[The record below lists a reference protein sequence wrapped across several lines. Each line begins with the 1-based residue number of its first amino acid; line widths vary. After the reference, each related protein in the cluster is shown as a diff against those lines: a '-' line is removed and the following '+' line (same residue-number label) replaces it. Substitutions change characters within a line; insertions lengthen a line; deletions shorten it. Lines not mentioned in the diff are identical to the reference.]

1 MLALKILVLVFI
13 ASGGEGGH
21 SHHYYVTANNRSDC
35 PSFSHCR
42 TLSEYIQQKDDIFV
56 SHTTVE
62 FLPGLHE
69 MNNAGLI
76 PIGFVKNLTLIG
88 SDSFMESPDGYSYSD
103 SVVFCTNYSGFF
115 FVYVT
120 ELKIIN
126 ITFAHCGA
134 QPKLFL
140 LAYIALGFLETT
152 SLVLSGV
159 TVEDSI
165 GFGLYGLNN
174 WKKVVVTNCNF
185 IRNNEYVRRTRQC
198 IDPSEPWTC
207 LGGNARLFY
216 SAGLFMFNHKPTNV
230 EISHSTFMGG
240 VAALNYA
247 FIRQPVP
254 FALAA
259 GLDVMCTDFMSNEL
273 NVTVTINSTV
283 FKNNSGP
290 YGGNMYITVGMGTLF
305 TQVTIHNCSIEDGY
319 TELLWPKPFRGRV
332 HAAGLVYHINFMD
345 EHSDGKVRQ
354 ILKISNTRF
363 SSNIGG
369 AMALVVIPHDSVMC
383 NSSGFE
389 ILIENSEFTNNSA
402 LSFSAGVFAAMGYIQ
417 PTVLERVFNLEIS
430 IINASFH
437 NNIEYK
443 KKSFGVIRFYQFPKI
458 AITNST
464 FINNSGSPAIYLFKS
479 KLFFAGNIL
488 FQNNTNSTDGGA
500 LYLHETSLMYF
511 KPGTTMLFRRNTA
524 RHRGGAI
531 YVETHTEIGRPM
543 CFFQL
548 EHVRKYTTS
557 NVQLIFEGNHA
568 NHAGLAIY
576 GGRVDTCYIYEWQFT
591 MGDRSSFEGT
601 PSVQVFDKLFNFSN
615 SIPSLSLV
623 SSDPIRICFCN
634 NNGIDYSRS
643 QILPK
648 EVFPGQ
654 LFEVEAIPIGQYNGT
669 TPGVIVARTISNTTA
684 QFEEVQRVQQGHV
697 NCTSL
702 QYSISSE
709 RENES
714 IWIQLTP
721 QGVSREF
728 YDFYSSTFINVTLKS
743 CPPGFQLQHAERLKK
758 CNCDSQLTP
767 YNVTCNISDQSISK
781 AGSVWMNATFS
792 KQSEYLGLIVHSH
805 CPFDYCTASLVVFSI
820 DTPDA
825 QCSFNRSAIL
835 CGACLPGYSLALGT
849 SRCLKCSN
857 AMLSL
862 LLPLAIAGLVLVFVL
877 MLLNLTVS
885 TGTINGLIFYAN
897 IVRANHA
904 VFFPPGDTSFFT
916 VFIAWLNLDL
926 GIETCFWDGLDGY
939 GKTWLQFLFPV
950 YIWVIVIVIIALSR
964 RYVIAGRL
972 FGRHA
977 VPVLATLFL
986 LSYAKLL
993 RTIITVFSF
1002 TTLSLPDGSTRVVWL
1017 YDGNV
1022 GYLAP
1027 KHTVLLLVALGFLLC
1042 FVLPFTLLVVFAP
1055 CLQAHSNKALFRR
1068 WVNRLKPLLDA
1079 YQGPYKDR
1087 YRCWTG
1093 VMLVMRNVL
1102 FFAFAL
1108 NALGD
1113 PVLNLELI
1121 NTAVI
1126 FLLTFM
1132 WLAGT
1137 VYKAFILNAL
1147 EALFIAKLGV
1157 FSAWTI
1163 FIHQNTNS
1171 VQSQLIIAYCIT
1183 ATTVVI
1189 FFVMVAYHTYHCFK
1203 ELRIIKDFQLRR
1215 RGQRLQQLT
1224 ATQGIICSADA
1235 NSPTQPPTV
1244 TYVDFTE
1251 LRETL
1256 LTVNDRESI

>member
-1 MLALKILVLVFI
+1 MLALKILILVFI
-13 ASGGEGGH
+13 ASGGEGSR

-62 FLPGLHE
+62 FLPGLHD
-69 MNNAGLI
+69 MNNTGLT
-76 PIGFVKNLTLIG
+76 PIASVKNLTLIG
-88 SDSFMESPDGYSYSD
+88 SNSFMESPDGYSYSD

-115 FVYVT
+115 FLHVT
-120 ELKIIN
+120 QLKIMN
-126 ITFAHCGA
+126 ITFTHCGA
-134 QPKLFL
+134 MPPLPYL
-140 LAYIALGFLETT
+140 TSYIALGFMEIT
-152 SLVLSGV
+152 SLVLSRV

-165 GFGLYGLNN
+165 GSGLYGHNV
-174 WKKVVVTNCNF
+174 WKKLVLSNCNF
-185 IRNNEYVRRTRQC
+185 NRNNEHVRRTPRC
-198 IDPSEPWTC
+198 IDTSEPSTC
-207 LGGNARLFY
+207 FGGNARLFY
-216 SAGLFMFNHKPTNV
+216 TTVPFMFYNHRPTRV
-230 EISHSTFMGG
+230 EITHSTFMGG
-240 VAALNYA
+240 VAALNYESIGK
-247 FIRQPVP
+247 FQTIPK
-254 FALAA
+254 AA
-259 GLDVMCTDFMSNEL
+259 GLEVMIGAVIPFEL
-273 NVTVTINSTV
+273 NITINSTTL
-283 FKNNSGP
+283 KNNTGP
-290 YGGNMYITVGMGTLF
+290 YGGNIYISVGMGTLYI
-305 TQVTIHNCSIEDGY
+305 QVTIHNCSIEDGY
-319 TELLWPKPFRGRV
+319 TELLWPKPFLKTV
-332 HAAGLVYHINFMD
+332 HTAGLAFEMNFLD
-345 EHSDGKVRQ
+345 DHSDGQVIQ

-363 SSNIGG
+363 SSNFGG
-369 AMALVVIPHDSVMC
+369 AMALTALPRNSAVC

-389 ILIENSEFTNNSA
+389 ILIENSEFTGNSA
-402 LSFSAGVFAAMGYIQ
+402 LSFSAGLFAMMAYMQ
-417 PTVLERVFNLEIS
+417 PAVLERVFNIKFT
-430 IINASFH
+430 IVNTSFH
-437 NNIEYK
+437 NNIEYRE
-443 KKSFGVIRFYQFPKI
+443 SIGVTRFYQFPKI

-488 FQNNTNSTDGGA
+488 FQNNTSSTDGGA
-500 LYLHETSLMYF
+500 LYLHENSLMYF
-511 KPGTTMLFRRNTA
+511 KPGTTILFSRNKA

-531 YVETHTEIGRPM
+531 YVETLTEIGIPA

-548 EHVRKYTTS
+548 EHVRKYASS

-568 NHAGLAIY
+568 NQAGIAVY
-576 GGRVDTCYIYEWQFT
+576 GGRVDSCYIFELQFT
-591 MGDRSSFEGT
+591 LFARPSRVGT
-601 PSVQVFDKLFNFSN
+601 PSVKVFEKLFNFSN

-634 NNGIDYSRS
+634 NNGIDYAVS

-648 EVFPGQ
+648 EAFPGQ

-669 TPGVIVARTISNTTA
+669 TPGVIVARVIGNTTA

-702 QYSISSE
+702 QYSISTE
-709 RENES
+709 KENET

-728 YDFYSSTFINVTLKS
+728 YDFYTTTFINVTLKP
-743 CPPGFQLQHAERLKK
+743 CPPGFQLQHAEHLKK

-767 YNVTCNISDQSISK
+767 YNVTCNITDQSISK

-805 CPFDYCTASLVVFSI
+805 CPFDYCTASLVVFNI

-825 QCSFNRSAIL
+825 QCSFNCSAIL

-926 GIETCFWDGLDGY
+926 GIETCFGDSLDGY

-1002 TTLSLPDGSTRVVWL
+1002 TTLSLPDGSTMAVWL

-1027 KHTVLLLVALGFLLC
+1027 KHTALLLVALGFLLC

-1093 VMLVMRNVL
+1093 VMLVVRNVL

-1121 NTAVI
+1121 VTAVI

-1132 WLAGT
+1132 WVAGT
-1137 VYKAFILNAL
+1137 VYKVFILNAL

-1183 ATTVVI
+1183 ATTIVI
-1189 FFVMVAYHTYHCFK
+1189 FFATVAYHTYHCFK
-1203 ELRIIKDFQLRR
+1203 ELRFIRDFKLRR
-1215 RGQRLQQLT
+1215 QGQRLQQLT
-1224 ATQGIICSADA
+1224 APQKNLQIICSSDA
-1235 NSPTQPPTV
+1235 NAPAQPPTV
-1244 TYVDFTE
+1244 TFVDFAE

-1256 LTVNDRESI
+1256 LTGEST

>member
-1 MLALKILVLVFI
+1 MLAYKVMILVVLTS
-13 ASGGEGGH
+13 ASGEGSR
-21 SHHYYVTANNRSDC
+21 SHHYYVTTNNSSDC
-35 PSFSHCR
+35 PPFSHCQ
-42 TLSEYIQQKDDIFV
+42 TLSKYTQQHDNIFV
-56 SHTTVE
+56 SNTIVE

-69 MNNAGLI
+69 MNSTSLVLI
-76 PIGFVKNLTLIG
+76 ASVKNLTLIG

-103 SVVFCTNYSGFF
+103 SVVFCTNHSGLFF
-115 FVYVT
+115 GDVT

-126 ITFAHCGA
+126 ITFTHCGA
-134 QPKLFL
+134 TPPAMPLVL
-140 LAYIALGFLETT
+140 SYIALGFMETT

-165 GFGLYGLNN
+165 GFGLYGYNI
-174 WKKVVVTNCNF
+174 WKNVVLTDCNF
-185 IRNNEYVRRTRQC
+185 IRNNEYIRRISQC
-198 IDPSEPWTC
+198 INPSEPSTC
-207 LGGNARLFY
+207 IGGNVRLYYTVPFPFY
-216 SAGLFMFNHKPTNV
+216 NHKPTHV

-240 VAALNYA
+240 VAALNYESIGQ
-247 FIRQPVP
+247 FQTIPM
-254 FALAA
+254 AA
-259 GLDVMCTDFMSNEL
+259 GLDVKHTALIPFEL
-273 NVTVTINSTV
+273 NITINSTV
-283 FKNNSGP
+283 FKNNTGP
-290 YGGNMYITVGMGTLF
+290 YGGNIYLGVGIGIRF
-305 TQVTIHNCSIEDGY
+305 TQVTIHNCSIEYGY
-319 TELLWPKPFRGRV
+319 TELLWPKPFLKTV
-332 HAAGLVYHINFMD
+332 HTAGLAYQNFFMND
-345 EHSDGKVRQ
+345 HSDGKVRQ

-363 SSNIGG
+363 SSNFGG
-369 AMALVVIPHDSVMC
+369 AMAVTALSRNSAMC

-389 ILIENSEFTNNSA
+389 ILIESSEFTSNSA
-402 LSFSAGVFAAMGYIQ
+402 LSFSAGLLAMMVYMQ
-417 PTVLERVFNLEIS
+417 PAVLERVTNIQIT
-430 IINASFH
+430 IINTSFH
-437 NNIEYK
+437 NNIEHRE
-443 KKSFGVIRFYQFPKI
+443 SIGVTRFYQFPKI

-464 FINNSGSPAIYLFKS
+464 FINNSGSPAIYVFKS
-479 KLFFAGNIL
+479 KLFFAGNLL
-488 FQNNTNSTDGGA
+488 FQNNTSSTDGAA
-500 LYLHETSLMYF
+500 LYLHENSLLYF
-511 KPGTTMLFRRNTA
+511 KPGTTILFSRNIA

-531 YVETHTEIGRPM
+531 YVETLTEIGIPP

-548 EHVRKYTTS
+548 DHVRKYTSS

-568 NHAGLAIY
+568 NQAGIAIY
-576 GGRVDTCYIYEWQFT
+576 GGRVDSCSINEVPLYTIVERFS
-591 MGDRSSFEGT
+591 RVST
-601 PSVQVFDKLFNFSN
+601 PSVQVFEKLFNFSN
-615 SIPSLSLV
+615 SIHSLSLV

-634 NNGIDYSRS
+634 DTGIDYAVS

-648 EVFPGQ
+648 QAFPGQ
-654 LFEVEAIPIGQYNGT
+654 LFEVEAVPIGQYNGT
-669 TPGVIVARTISNTTA
+669 TLGVIVARITSNTTA
-684 QFEEVQRVQQGHV
+684 QFEKIQRVQQGHV

-709 RENES
+709 KDNENLL
-714 IWIQLTP
+714 IQLTP

-728 YDFYSSTFINVTLKS
+728 YDFYTTTFINVTLNP
-743 CPPGFQLQHAERLKK
+743 CPPSFQLQQAQHLKT
-758 CNCDSQLTP
+758 CNCDSQLAP
-767 YNVTCNISDQSISK
+767 YNVTCNITDQSISRT
-781 AGSVWMNATFS
+781 GSVWMNATFS
-792 KQSEYLGLIVHSH
+792 EQSEYLGLIVHSH
-805 CPFDYCTASLVVFSI
+805 CPFDYCATSHVVFKI

-835 CGACLPGYSLALGT
+835 CGACLPGYSLTLGT

-862 LLPLAIAGLVLVFVL
+862 LLPLAIAGLALVLVL

-885 TGTINGLIFYAN
+885 IGSINGLIFYAN

-950 YIWVIVIVIIALSR
+950 YIWVIVVAIIALSR

-993 RTIITVFSF
+993 RTIITVMSF
-1002 TTLSLPDGSTRVVWL
+1002 TTLRLPNGSTTAVWL

-1022 GYLAP
+1022 RYLAP
-1027 KHTVLLLVALGFLLC
+1027 KHIALLLLAVCFLLC

-1087 YRCWTG
+1087 YRNWTG
-1093 VMLVMRNVL
+1093 VMLVVRNVL

-1121 NTAVI
+1121 VTAVI
-1126 FLLTFM
+1126 SLLTFM
-1132 WLAGT
+1132 WVAGT
-1137 VYKAFILNAL
+1137 VYKVFILNAL

-1171 VQSQLIIAYCIT
+1171 VRSQLIVAYCTT

-1189 FFVMVAYHTYHCFK
+1189 FFATVAYHTYSMGMK
-1203 ELRIIKDFQLRR
+1203 LWLSYPLARGKRYYSTFQLSMC
-1215 RGQRLQQLT
+1215 
-1224 ATQGIICSADA
+1224 ASWK
-1235 NSPTQPPTV
+1235 V
-1244 TYVDFTE
+1244 VE
-1251 LRETL
+1251 
-1256 LTVNDRESI
+1256 